1 MDIAPTLLDVA
12 GVAPSGEDDQGDR
25 VSPLMGNSVLPFLAG
40 ETDTVREDDDYVG
53 WEQFSRAI
61 RQGRWKATWISSPFG
76 PDDWQLF
83 DVVTDISERNDL
95 ADANTEKLNELILLW
110 EEYAEE
116 VGVVLPQTTLTL
128 GD

>member
-1 MDIAPTLLDVA
+1 M
-12 GVAPSGEDDQGDR
+12 
-25 VSPLMGNSVLPFLAG
+25 
-40 ETDTVREDDDYVG
+40 G

-95 ADANTEKLNELILLW
+95 ADANKEKLNELILLW

-116 VGVVLPQTTLTL
+116 VGVVVPQTTLTL